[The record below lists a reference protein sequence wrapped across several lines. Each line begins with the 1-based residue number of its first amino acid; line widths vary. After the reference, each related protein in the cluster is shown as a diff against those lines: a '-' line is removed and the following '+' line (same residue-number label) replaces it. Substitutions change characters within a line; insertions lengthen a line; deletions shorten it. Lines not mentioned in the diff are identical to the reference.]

1 MENKLFYKGLKVK
14 VANAEQKLYGSLLM
28 EYKNAG
34 FLYVV
39 NIFDNGN
46 IAISDNPNGGILIN
60 FNGDNL
66 TPIYDEDILEI
77 LDNKEKELIKLSNEI
92 SDIRAFINDQCKY
105 VSYIS
110 KNCSTCKNNVEF
122 PPPHTCDICTSLVQE
137 EEKNLLKKGNQ

>member
-14 VANAEQKLYGSLLM
+14 VINAEQNLYGSLLK
-28 EYKNAG
+28 EYKNTG

-60 FNGDNL
+60 FDGDIL
-66 TPIYDEDILEI
+66 TPIYDENILRVLE
-77 LDNKEKELIKLSNEI
+77 NKEKELRRLSKEI
-92 SDIRAFINDQCKY
+92 ADIRDFINEQCKY
-105 VSYIS
+105 VSYIV

-122 PPPHTCDICTSLVQE
+122 PPPHTCDVCTSLDQE
-137 EEKNLLKKGNQ
+137 EEYGMWEAK